1 VQIKSNFI
9 SDVSLYRPSKAGAR
23 AQGAVR
29 QKGLEKGL
37 EESAAQRRDSVQK
50 NNAVNGVAVD
60 GVVDAKKVV
69 LSSSKT
75 ISAPLKASHINFY
88 RSSENSDLSKR
99 KQDALATYRRN
110 STSPFSVDGKSEF
123 IGIDL
128 KV

>member
-1 VQIKSNFI
+1 MQIKSNFI
-9 SDVSLYRPSKAGAR
+9 SDVSLYRPSKPGAR
-23 AQGAVR
+23 VQGAVR
-29 QKGLEKGL
+29 QKEVEKGI
-37 EESAAQRRDSVQK
+37 EESAAQRRDSAPK
-50 NNAVNGVAVD
+50 NNAANAP
-60 GVVDAKKVV
+60 VVDAEKVV

-75 ISAPLKASHINFY
+75 ISAPYNASHINFY
-88 RSSENSDLSKR
+88 RSSENADLSKR